1 MWRLADGQH
10 GRDQIVQRPVQVVL
24 GDQGNLVIDA
34 KMVDGPSRN
43 RAVGRQSGPGP
54 VRRVP
59 PTGRHRWTR
68 RCPPSGAA
76 WCRPGR
82 SGSPRPSSAQFVS
95 LPHSG
100 RQTTT
105 TAAACGHARAV
116 TRPVDCRRRDRAR
129 LNPTARAIDL
139 ANHGTEGRPDNSVT
153 SSPRRRTANRKKT
166 PIPYGLES
174 RSHVRGQHA
183 DLPLTCGG
191 LWSVYRRCCR
201 AAGPRLGCGGGTAQ
215 SSCRPGPAFA
225 GSPR

>member
-1 MWRLADGQH
+1 M
-10 GRDQIVQRPVQVVL
+10 
-24 GDQGNLVIDA
+24 DA
-34 KMVDGPSRN
+34 AVSTKRRRMVP
-43 RAVGRQSGPGP
+43 SGPIRVTATLISS
-54 VRRVP
+54 VRLLTAFRQAD
-59 PTGRHRWTR
+59 HYD
-68 RCPPSGAA
+68 SGGMRA
-76 WCRPGR
+76 RPGGDT
-82 SGSPRPSSAQFVS
+82 S
-95 LPHSG
+95 
-100 RQTTT
+100 
-105 TAAACGHARAV
+105 C
-116 TRPVDCRRRDRAR
+116 DCRRRDRAR